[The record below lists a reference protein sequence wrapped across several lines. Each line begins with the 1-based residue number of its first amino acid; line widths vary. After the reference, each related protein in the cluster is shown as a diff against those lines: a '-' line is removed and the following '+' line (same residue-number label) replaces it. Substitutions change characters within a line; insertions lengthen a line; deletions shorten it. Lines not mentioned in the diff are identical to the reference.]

1 MEIPAPWT
9 LTCVI
14 SLTLVCDV
22 GSLQPLFGNANSWI
36 KYLLFD
42 GHSRIYD
49 QERKTLASYMLCLL
63 VCWPFWFWNSYRYRF
78 LLSSCDWR
86 SNMLVRVNEHTHNDI
101 VCEWE
106 LFHFTGHYLKGRLSE
121 NVRKN
126 LVERK
131 DNWTTSRV
139 LSTKQAWRFTI
150 VVVIWQPYQLGRY
163 SLQCQLRSSYHT
175 TSTRDRRNLI
185 LSRRKRSSKDLSNAL
200 MMMSRSYAIAA
211 PWKVS

>member
-1 MEIPAPWT
+1 M
-9 LTCVI
+9 
-14 SLTLVCDV
+14 
-22 GSLQPLFGNANSWI
+22 GS
-36 KYLLFD
+36 
-42 GHSRIYD
+42 
-49 QERKTLASYMLCLL
+49 AS
-63 VCWPFWFWNSYRYRF
+63 PK
-78 LLSSCDWR
+78 
-86 SNMLVRVNEHTHNDI
+86 HTHNGI

-131 DNWTTSRV
+131 DNVQCQLEHVIVSLSFPIPQEWGTIKMQTIWLISEGLFKTWYVVNFYGFSTWWQSTKIGWGRSLDNEQEKMIRLTYGRLYILWRTSRV
-139 LSTKQAWRFTI
+139 LSTKQAWRFTT
-150 VVVIWQPYQLGRY
+150 VVVIWHPYQLGRY

-185 LSRRKRSSKDLSNAL
+185 LSRRNRSSKDLSNAL
-200 MMMSRSYAIAA
+200 MMMGRSYAIAA